1 MANRVRNRAYRERG
15 SPLRLSRKV
24 LAETWLN
31 VRRNG
36 VYSVACIA
44 VAGISLLIFG
54 IFLLLDGSM
63 NNLVRSFEERVGV
76 SAYLKGSV
84 TPSQAAILQA
94 AVVTWPEVESVSYV
108 SQAEAM
114 DALKRDL
121 AGFEDVLTSLMV
133 NPLPASLEI
142 KPKSPQVASSIVQ
155 QLKTLPQ
162 VEEVQYDAAIV
173 DRLIA
178 FANYFRIA
186 GILVSLLFVLST
198 WFLLSSSIRMTVY
211 ARKEEVEIM
220 KLVGATDGFIKVPF
234 IVEGIFYGLVGAL
247 IASVF
252 LVPVRSLL
260 AASLERLSFLSVMAP
275 DSSFQIWVILVLVA
289 IGSFLGAIS
298 ANLSIL
304 RFLRE

>member
-260 AASLERLSFLSVMAP
+260 AASLERLSFLSAMAP